1 MYENSFIDSFS
12 FCLLSHFEIIGC
24 IAESLI
30 GTSMYFFVEIQLKK
44 VNLKSVFWTPVCGVQ
59 TNISL
64 YQKTWIRHYICNKMP
79 PCREIWWV
87 YVRYISHVF
96 KWCCRFRKDVLVKT
110 IAEYLVRIVKH
121 HNQRL
126 DQPSVLVTASTGKAA
141 TNIDSVTLHS
151 AFHLP
156 VKRGFYVQPGA
167 EVLYIL
173 KIRYAYLKILVIDE
187 ISMTGLYFAI
197 WWNIFPGNTWFSSAT
212 WNEST
217 PYLCRRV
224 KWNIWSFIWFFK
236 LFELHHIVI

>member
-1 MYENSFIDSFS
+1 MFFGHQCVESKPIFRSTKRSEYVTTYVIKCRLAEKYGEFMLDTFHMS
-12 FCLLSHFEIIGC
+12 LSG
-24 IAESLI
+24 AAGL
-30 GTSMYFFVEIQLKK
+30 G
-44 VNLKSVFWTPVCGVQ
+44 
-59 TNISL
+59 
-64 YQKTWIRHYICNKMP
+64 KM
-79 PCREIWWV
+79 
-87 YVRYISHVF
+87 F
-96 KWCCRFRKDVLVKT
+96 LVKT

-173 KIRYAYLKILVIDE
+173 KIRYPYLKILVIDE

-197 WWNIFPGNTWFSSAT
+197 W
-212 WNEST
+212 
-217 PYLCRRV
+217 
-224 KWNIWSFIWFFK
+224 
-236 LFELHHIVI
+236 